1 MCLISVIVPVYNV
14 EKYLSRCVESIL
26 VQTFKNFELILVN
39 DGSKDNCAE
48 IMKKYEMIDARIKTI
63 YQDNQGLSSA
73 RNAGIDIA
81 EGEYLTFVDSDDYIY
96 PDYLEKLVDA
106 IERNHADI
114 SICGNVRFSS
124 VVNPEPTYNFYGE
137 KIITKIQACK
147 YIYDTARG
155 RANYVVAWGKLYKKE
170 LFANERYPVG
180 KLHEDQFIT
189 YKLMYISEKIV
200 EIGACL
206 YGYYDN
212 SLGIMNSPFTMKR
225 YDGVEAFEEAE
236 AFFKQKQQYD
246 IANKI
251 HDEKIFLIAQNSIK
265 ARKAGIYHLIP
276 KEYRMSF
283 FVTKRKL
290 KEIGGIDWYE

>member
-1 MCLISVIVPVYNV
+1 
-14 EKYLSRCVESIL
+14 
-26 VQTFKNFELILVN
+26 
-39 DGSKDNCAE
+39 
-48 IMKKYEMIDARIKTI
+48 
-63 YQDNQGLSSA
+63 
-73 RNAGIDIA
+73 
-81 EGEYLTFVDSDDYIY
+81 
-96 PDYLEKLVDA
+96 
-106 IERNHADI
+106 
-114 SICGNVRFSS
+114 
-124 VVNPEPTYNFYGE
+124 
-137 KIITKIQACK
+137 
-147 YIYDTARG
+147 
-155 RANYVVAWGKLYKKE
+155 
-170 LFANERYPVG
+170 
-180 KLHEDQFIT
+180 
-189 YKLMYISEKIV
+189 MYISEKIV

-212 SLGIMNSPFTMKR
+212 SSGIMNSPFTMKR

-290 KEIGGIDWYE
+290 KVIGGIDWYEYFMYQFFPKLINFEARLRKMKRILTRTNH